1 MGASIKMQP
10 SYRGMNQQINDII
23 RNQWPMR
30 HSADEH
36 MRTQARNLI
45 LAHVSLARN
54 LTAPSGKK
62 PSLHAVDNL
71 IAPLYL
77 PVLHAA

>member
-1 MGASIKMQP
+1 
-10 SYRGMNQQINDII
+10 MNQQIHDII

-36 MRTQARNLI
+36 MRAQARNLI
-45 LAHVSLARN
+45 LVHVALARG
-54 LTAPSGKK
+54 LTASSGNK
-62 PSLHAVDNL
+62 PSLHAADNL